1 MGLLEGG
8 TKYNAPYYFLFRC
21 NLSIV
26 DATADETREL
36 IADFVDEALSS
47 MTDLAARL
55 ETHRANPAD
64 AEAINAV
71 FRSIHSIKGCA
82 GFLNLLAIKTFSH
95 ALENTLDEVR
105 QQALELTGDLQR
117 ALVLGFDLLSEMLNA
132 ALAGDVAETIGVR
145 EQELLDRIA
154 SLRDAALIHR
164 PTPMESL
171 LETVIRVADEL
182 AANPALKIWVEQ
194 LRKAAAHA
202 QHHGEAPPAQNAPVE
217 SASRESNPSP
227 SESVAAVDPTV
238 AAEPSRSAAAEAG
251 GGQSRSR
258 LVRVKEE
265 RLDEFL
271 DHVSGLFITGEMLK
285 DLHSR
290 MRESRQMTALVEEMR
305 QINRAFAAQTT
316 KLQQRLVSLRRVS
329 VAGLFS
335 KFPRMARGLA
345 EQLGKQI
352 DVHLSGEEVEI
363 DKNLVEELDSPL
375 THMIRNV
382 VDHALEPPEDRERR
396 GVDPVGKL
404 WLHAEQTRTHVRL
417 IVRDDG
423 RGIDPER
430 MRRKA
435 VEKGM
440 LTDAQARSLSDQ
452 EAVELIFAA
461 GFSTAEKLSDIS
473 GRGVGMDVVRTTVRE
488 HNGDVHVESKVN
500 VGTTFTIT
508 IPIRSG
514 VLVVDG
520 LLTETA
526 GEKFV
531 LPFDHLLEITFL
543 KRSELTDVQGALAA
557 RIRGNTY
564 GVVHL
569 AEVLELTQT
578 EMRPDDVLS
587 VVLVGCKFGKLCL
600 IVDRVLGHRQVVV
613 NNVQD
618 VLPCSSRLGGVAQL
632 GGGRLALLLS
642 VPEIVRQLHLQS
654 R

>member
-1 MGLLEGG
+1 M
-8 TKYNAPYYFLFRC
+8 
-21 NLSIV
+21 
-26 DATADETREL
+26 DASAEENREL

-47 MTDLAARL
+47 MTDLAVRL

-64 AEAINAV
+64 ADAINAV
-71 FRSIHSIKGCA
+71 FRSVHSIKGCA

-95 ALENTLDEVR
+95 ALENTLDEIR
-105 QQALELTGDLQR
+105 QQRLELTSDLLR

-132 ALAGDVAETIGVR
+132 ALAGEVAEELGDR
-145 EQELLDRIA
+145 EHELLERVATLSAGAIVP
-154 SLRDAALIHR
+154 H
-164 PTPMESL
+164 PTSEESL
-171 LETVIRVADEL
+171 LASILALADEMSGAPEL
-182 AANPALKIWVEQ
+182 SLWVER
-194 LRKAAAHA
+194 LRKAAVAA
-202 QHHGEAPPAQNAPVE
+202 RLQGVE
-217 SASRESNPSP
+217 TP
-227 SESVAAVDPTV
+227 SEAAPASSARP
-238 AAEPSRSAAAEAG
+238 AANQTADEPSTNAEAARPTAAEAG
-251 GGQSRSR
+251 GAQSRGR

-290 MRESRQMTALVEEMR
+290 MRESRQMTSLVEEMR
-305 QINRAFAAQTT
+305 QINRAFASQTT
-316 KLQQRLVSLRRVS
+316 NLQQRLVSLRRVS
-329 VAGLFS
+329 VAGLFA

-345 EQLGKQI
+345 DQLGKQI
-352 DVHLSGEEVEI
+352 DVHVSGEEVEI

-382 VDHALEPPEDRERR
+382 VDHGIEGPADRVKR
-396 GVDPVGKL
+396 GVGEVGNL

-417 IVRDDG
+417 TVRDDG
-423 RGIDPER
+423 RGVDPER

-440 LTDAQARSLSDQ
+440 LTEVQARALSDQ
-452 EAVELIFAA
+452 EATELIFAA

-520 LLTETA
+520 LLTETS

-531 LPFDHLLEITFL
+531 LPFEHLLEITFL
-543 KRSELTDVQGALAA
+543 KRSELTDVQGSLAA

-564 GVVHL
+564 GAVHL
-569 AEVLELTQT
+569 SDVLELPKA
-578 EMRPDDVLS
+578 EMQPNDILS

-618 VLPCSSRLGGVAQL
+618 VLPCSSRLAGVAQL

-642 VPEIVRQLHLQS
+642 VPEIVRQLHLHT

>member
-1 MGLLEGG
+1 M
-8 TKYNAPYYFLFRC
+8 A
-21 NLSIV
+21 
-26 DATADETREL
+26 DAALDDNREL

-47 MTDLAARL
+47 LNGLANKL
-55 ETHRANPAD
+55 DQHRANPAD
-64 AEAINAV
+64 ADPINAV
-71 FRSIHSIKGCA
+71 FRSVHSIKGCA
-82 GFLNLLAIKTFSH
+82 GFLNLLAIKGFSH
-95 ALENTLDEVR
+95 SLENTLDEVR
-105 QQALELTGDLQR
+105 QLRLELSSDLQR
-117 ALVLGFDLLSEMLNA
+117 AIVLGFDLLSEMLNN
-132 ALAGDVAETIGVR
+132 ALAGEISDELGPR
-145 EQELLDRIA
+145 EQELLDRVAALSEGVRHAGASPEDTLLATVLGMADEMATFPELQSWADRLRAAA
-154 SLRDAALIHR
+154 SLTTKPTSAENSELPTVDA
-164 PTPMESL
+164 
-171 LETVIRVADEL
+171 
-182 AANPALKIWVEQ
+182 
-194 LRKAAAHA
+194 
-202 QHHGEAPPAQNAPVE
+202 EAPAAPSEDATKETAVAE
-217 SASRESNPSP
+217 SAKAGSA
-227 SESVAAVDPTV
+227 SE
-238 AAEPSRSAAAEAG
+238 G
-251 GGQSRSR
+251 GGTQTKAR

-290 MRESRQMTALVEEMR
+290 MRASRQITTLVEEMR

-345 EQLGKQI
+345 DQLGKKI
-352 DVHLSGEEVEI
+352 DVHVSGEEVEI
-363 DKNLVEELDSPL
+363 DKNLVEDLDSPL

-382 VDHALEPPEDRERR
+382 VDHGIESPEDRAKR
-396 GVDPVGKL
+396 GVGEVGNL
-404 WLHAEQTRTHVRL
+404 YLHAEQTRTHVRIL
-417 IVRDDG
+417 IRDDG
-423 RGIDPER
+423 RGVDPAR
-430 MRRKA
+430 MRKKA

-440 LTDAQARSLSDQ
+440 MSEAEARALSDQ

-473 GRGVGMDVVRTTVRE
+473 GRGVGMDVVRTTIRE

-500 VGTTFTIT
+500 VGTTFTLT
-508 IPIRSG
+508 IPIRNG

-531 LPFDHLLEITFL
+531 LPFEHLLEITFL
-543 KRSELTDVQGALAA
+543 KKSDLTDVQGQLAT

-564 GVVHL
+564 GAVHL
-569 AEVLELTQT
+569 ADVLELPKT
-578 EMRPDDVLS
+578 PIGDDDVLS

-613 NNVQD
+613 SNVQD

-642 VPEIVRQLHLQS
+642 VPEIVRQLHHPV

>member
-1 MGLLEGG
+1 M
-8 TKYNAPYYFLFRC
+8 
-21 NLSIV
+21 SIV
-26 DATADETREL
+26 DASAEENREL

-47 MTDLAARL
+47 MTDLAVRL

-64 AEAINAV
+64 ADAINAV
-71 FRSIHSIKGCA
+71 FRSVHSIKGCA

-95 ALENTLDEVR
+95 ALENTLDEIR
-105 QQALELTGDLQR
+105 QQRLELTSDLLR

-132 ALAGDVAETIGVR
+132 ALAGEVAEELGDR
-145 EQELLDRIA
+145 EHELLERVATLSAGAIVP
-154 SLRDAALIHR
+154 H
-164 PTPMESL
+164 PTSEESL
-171 LETVIRVADEL
+171 LASILALADEMSGAPEL
-182 AANPALKIWVEQ
+182 SLWVER
-194 LRKAAAHA
+194 LRKAAVAA
-202 QHHGEAPPAQNAPVE
+202 RLQGVE
-217 SASRESNPSP
+217 TP
-227 SESVAAVDPTV
+227 SEAAPASSARP
-238 AAEPSRSAAAEAG
+238 AANQTADEPSTNAEAARPTAAEAG
-251 GGQSRSR
+251 GAQSRGR

-290 MRESRQMTALVEEMR
+290 MRESRQMTSLVEEMR
-305 QINRAFAAQTT
+305 QINRAFASQTT
-316 KLQQRLVSLRRVS
+316 NLQQRLVSLRRVS
-329 VAGLFS
+329 VAGLFA

-345 EQLGKQI
+345 DQLGKQI
-352 DVHLSGEEVEI
+352 DVHVSGEEVEI

-382 VDHALEPPEDRERR
+382 VDHGIEGPADRVKR
-396 GVDPVGKL
+396 GVGEVGNL

-417 IVRDDG
+417 TVRDDG
-423 RGIDPER
+423 RGVDPER

-440 LTDAQARSLSDQ
+440 LTEVQARALSDQ
-452 EAVELIFAA
+452 EATELIFAA

-520 LLTETA
+520 LLTETS

-531 LPFDHLLEITFL
+531 LPFEHLLEITFL
-543 KRSELTDVQGALAA
+543 KRSELTDVQGSLAA

-564 GVVHL
+564 GAVHL
-569 AEVLELTQT
+569 SDVLELPKA
-578 EMRPDDVLS
+578 EMQPNDILS

-618 VLPCSSRLGGVAQL
+618 VLPCSSRLAGVAQL

-642 VPEIVRQLHLQS
+642 VPEIVRQLHLHT

>member
-1 MGLLEGG
+1 M
-8 TKYNAPYYFLFRC
+8 
-21 NLSIV
+21 SIV
-26 DATADETREL
+26 DASAEENREL

-71 FRSIHSIKGCA
+71 FRSVHSIKGCA
-82 GFLNLLAIKTFSH
+82 GFLNLLAIKTFAH
-95 ALENTLDEVR
+95 ALENTLDEIR
-105 QQALELTGDLQR
+105 QQRLELTSDLQR

-132 ALAGDVAETIGVR
+132 ALAGEVADELGAR
-145 EQELLDRIA
+145 EQELLDRVATLSAGAIVP
-154 SLRDAALIHR
+154 H
-164 PTPMESL
+164 PTPEESL
-171 LETVIRVADEL
+171 LASVLSLADEMATTPGL
-182 AANPALKIWVEQ
+182 SPWVER
-194 LRKAAAHA
+194 LRKAAAA
-202 QHHGEAPPAQNAPVE
+202 ARMQGVEVPIVVATASSTPSTIANQPAE
-217 SASRESNPSP
+217 
-227 SESVAAVDPTV
+227 
-238 AAEPSRSAAAEAG
+238 EPSTSVEAARPAAAEAG
-251 GGQSRSR
+251 GAQSRGR

-290 MRESRQMTALVEEMR
+290 MRESRQMTSLVEEMR
-305 QINRAFAAQTT
+305 QINRAFASQTT
-316 KLQQRLVSLRRVS
+316 SLQQRLVSLRRVS
-329 VAGLFS
+329 VAGLFA

-345 EQLGKQI
+345 DQLGKQI
-352 DVHLSGEEVEI
+352 DVHVSGEEVEI

-382 VDHALEPPEDRERR
+382 VDHGIEAPADRVQR
-396 GVDPVGKL
+396 GVGEVGNL

-417 IVRDDG
+417 TVRDDG
-423 RGIDPER
+423 RGVDPER

-440 LTDAQARSLSDQ
+440 LTDVQARALSDQ
-452 EAVELIFAA
+452 EATELIFAA

-520 LLTETA
+520 LLTETS

-531 LPFDHLLEITFL
+531 LPFEHLLEITFL
-543 KRSELTDVQGALAA
+543 KRSELTDVQGSLAA

-564 GVVHL
+564 GAVHL
-569 AEVLELTQT
+569 SDVLELPKA
-578 EMRPDDVLS
+578 EMQPDDILS

-618 VLPCSSRLGGVAQL
+618 VLPCSSRLAGVAQL

-642 VPEIVRQLHLQS
+642 VPEIVRQLHLNT

>member
-1 MGLLEGG
+1 
-8 TKYNAPYYFLFRC
+8 
-21 NLSIV
+21 LSIV
-26 DATADETREL
+26 DASAEENREL

-47 MTDLAARL
+47 MTDLAVRL

-64 AEAINAV
+64 ADAINAV
-71 FRSIHSIKGCA
+71 FRSVHSIKGCA

-95 ALENTLDEVR
+95 ALENTLDEIR
-105 QQALELTGDLQR
+105 QQRLELTSDLLR

-132 ALAGDVAETIGVR
+132 ALAGEVAEELGDR
-145 EQELLDRIA
+145 EHELLERVATLSAGAIVP
-154 SLRDAALIHR
+154 H
-164 PTPMESL
+164 PTSEESL
-171 LETVIRVADEL
+171 LASILALADEMSGAPEL
-182 AANPALKIWVEQ
+182 SLWVER
-194 LRKAAAHA
+194 LRKAAVAA
-202 QHHGEAPPAQNAPVE
+202 RLQGVE
-217 SASRESNPSP
+217 TP
-227 SESVAAVDPTV
+227 SEAAPASSARP
-238 AAEPSRSAAAEAG
+238 AANQTADEPSTNAEAARPTAAEAG
-251 GGQSRSR
+251 GAQSRGR

-290 MRESRQMTALVEEMR
+290 MRESRQMTSLVEEMR
-305 QINRAFAAQTT
+305 QINRAFASQTT
-316 KLQQRLVSLRRVS
+316 NLQQRLVSLRRVS
-329 VAGLFS
+329 VAGLFA

-345 EQLGKQI
+345 DQLGKQI
-352 DVHLSGEEVEI
+352 DVHVSGEEVEI

-382 VDHALEPPEDRERR
+382 VDHGIEGPADRVKR
-396 GVDPVGKL
+396 GVGEVGNL

-417 IVRDDG
+417 TVRDDG
-423 RGIDPER
+423 RGVDPER

-440 LTDAQARSLSDQ
+440 LTEVQARALSDQ
-452 EAVELIFAA
+452 EATELIFAA

-520 LLTETA
+520 LLTETS

-531 LPFDHLLEITFL
+531 LPFEHLLEITFL
-543 KRSELTDVQGALAA
+543 KRSELTDVQGSLAA

-564 GVVHL
+564 GAVHL
-569 AEVLELTQT
+569 SDVLELPKA
-578 EMRPDDVLS
+578 EMQPNDILSPYFPDDFPVVARDLRQTPEQQGYIAHSCHADRGTLWVTAKSAICGS
-587 VVLVGCKFGKLCL
+587 VSTAG
-600 IVDRVLGHRQVVV
+600 
-613 NNVQD
+613 
-618 VLPCSSRLGGVAQL
+618 
-632 GGGRLALLLS
+632 
-642 VPEIVRQLHLQS
+642 
-654 R
+654 